1 MAGACRPCSSVLT
14 HHHHSSLLEVLLRF
28 KCVVVLVPAGVC
40 VVHRG
45 VSLTMEGSG
54 VPGGVKKEVVEEA
67 AQGATWLRAEEPP
80 MDTAEEIIRDKE
92 EQAGAAKRPKE
103 DSENESAMGL
113 GVRKKRQRVAAAAP
127 SSSGRKR
134 TTGARARAAAAVLA
148 LPRCRCSMRLSQP
161 PLQRLLDAC
170 RDVFTKGSPTPPTS
184 IVVPFMRRLMDK
196 IGPHDVG
203 LMDDLNYFHSMN
215 AAGCQ
220 NPPIITSKTIYNC
233 SNFMI
238 AVFFLPLRAVMPL
251 HDHPGMTVFS
261 KLLIGSVRVEAY
273 DWVRPRVSSRG
284 SAAMLAE
291 KVLDRNV
298 TAASDAWV
306 LFPDTGGNMHRFVV
320 GEEEHCAFLDVLTP
334 PYSLAEQRT
343 CTYYKDIPYDELD
356 TCAASSGLT
365 EAQRRR
371 QLAWLQEVPQPKDL
385 RMYNLP
391 YKGPTIF

>member
-1 MAGACRPCSSVLT
+1 
-14 HHHHSSLLEVLLRF
+14 
-28 KCVVVLVPAGVC
+28 
-40 VVHRG
+40 
-45 VSLTMEGSG
+45 
-54 VPGGVKKEVVEEA
+54 
-67 AQGATWLRAEEPP
+67 
-80 MDTAEEIIRDKE
+80 MDR
-92 EQAGAAKRPKE
+92 R
-103 DSENESAMGL
+103 L
-113 GVRKKRQRVAAAAP
+113 
-127 SSSGRKR
+127 
-134 TTGARARAAAAVLA
+134 
-148 LPRCRCSMRLSQP
+148 LPRRRH
-161 PLQRLLDAC
+161 AC
-170 RDVFTKGSPTPPTS
+170 H
-184 IVVPFMRRLMDK
+184 IIDK

-334 PYSLAEQRT
+334 PYSLAEKRT